1 MIILKKNCRHSWVAT
16 CWISN
21 RGMWALTSFLE
32 YENDIHAFTKIF
44 QYYIYLSTD
53 PSPKLYLKPKILVT
67 FSQATAILLYI
78 SPTPYTLLRISAVQK
93 PQRNTNPLKPFFFFL
108 STYVMEGF
116 LRSWKH
122 SSVQGELGLFC
133 KPKPR
138 EAMMVT
144 KPKSQEDDENEVSTE
159 LTLSCGFQT
168 NVVKSCNPSSREA
181 MEPTYSQQN
190 YPLKVKNE
198 VSTELTLSCVGSQS
212 QTNYDNKRKESKST
226 SSFMFASTTNNEFL
240 SKNPEE
246 EEEVSTA
253 LTLFDESWYR
263 NSLKRKNMEN
273 FASNSKMKQEER
285 TVLSVSDQND
295 PTNNEFLTENP
306 EEEEEEEVS
315 TELTLFDESWYRN
328 SLKRKNL
335 ENFAST
341 SKTKQEE
348 RTVLSVSDQK
358 DPWEIKKILQGS
370 DIGHMSCLLVH
381 THLVKYNIL
390 PYFDTEWVR
399 KIETKGVKFTV
410 WDEDTR
416 TRHQLVLMQWPRS
429 KRYIFKTMWRRD
441 FVKRRGLKTGDEIGF
456 YWDSQNSMFHF
467 SVLKRAG
474 V

>member
-1 MIILKKNCRHSWVAT
+1 MITLKKIVDIHGLPLVGSPKEV
-16 CWISN
+16 
-21 RGMWALTSFLE
+21 MWALTSFLE

-44 QYYIYLSTD
+44 PYCIYLSTD

-93 PQRNTNPLKPFFFFL
+93 PQRNTNPLKPFFFCL

-122 SSVQGELGLFC
+122 SSVEGELGLFC

-138 EAMMVT
+138 EAMMVM
-144 KPKSQEDDENEVSTE
+144 KPKSQKDDENEVSTE
-159 LTLSCGFQT
+159 LTLSCG
-168 NVVKSCNPSSREA
+168 
-181 MEPTYSQQN
+181 
-190 YPLKVKNE
+190 
-198 VSTELTLSCVGSQS
+198 GSQS
-212 QTNYDNKRKESKST
+212 RTNYGNKRKESKNT
-226 SSFMFASTTNNEFL
+226 SSFIVTSTTNNEFL
-240 SKNPEE
+240 TENPEEEE

-273 FASNSKMKQEER
+273 FASNSKM
-285 TVLSVSDQND
+285 
-295 PTNNEFLTENP
+295 
-306 EEEEEEEVS
+306 
-315 TELTLFDESWYRN
+315 
-328 SLKRKNL
+328 
-335 ENFAST
+335 
-341 SKTKQEE
+341 KQEE

-429 KRYIFKTMWRRD
+429 KSYIFKTMWRRD
-441 FVKRRGLKTGDEIGF
+441 FVRRRGLKTGDEIGF

>member
-1 MIILKKNCRHSWVAT
+1 
-16 CWISN
+16 
-21 RGMWALTSFLE
+21 
-32 YENDIHAFTKIF
+32 
-44 QYYIYLSTD
+44 
-53 PSPKLYLKPKILVT
+53 
-67 FSQATAILLYI
+67 
-78 SPTPYTLLRISAVQK
+78 
-93 PQRNTNPLKPFFFFL
+93 
-108 STYVMEGF
+108 
-116 LRSWKH
+116 
-122 SSVQGELGLFC
+122 
-133 KPKPR
+133 
-138 EAMMVT
+138 MMVM
-144 KPKSQEDDENEVSTE
+144 KPKSQKDDENEVSTE
-159 LTLSCGFQT
+159 LTLSCG
-168 NVVKSCNPSSREA
+168 
-181 MEPTYSQQN
+181 
-190 YPLKVKNE
+190 
-198 VSTELTLSCVGSQS
+198 GSQS
-212 QTNYDNKRKESKST
+212 RTNYGNKRKESKNT
-226 SSFMFASTTNNEFL
+226 SSFIVTSTTNNEFL
-240 SKNPEE
+240 TENPEEEE

-263 NSLKRKNMEN
+263 NSLKRKSMEN

-306 EEEEEEEVS
+306 EEEEEEVS

-429 KRYIFKTMWRRD
+429 KSYIFKTMWRRD

>member
-1 MIILKKNCRHSWVAT
+1 
-16 CWISN
+16 
-21 RGMWALTSFLE
+21 
-32 YENDIHAFTKIF
+32 
-44 QYYIYLSTD
+44 
-53 PSPKLYLKPKILVT
+53 
-67 FSQATAILLYI
+67 
-78 SPTPYTLLRISAVQK
+78 
-93 PQRNTNPLKPFFFFL
+93 
-108 STYVMEGF
+108 
-116 LRSWKH
+116 
-122 SSVQGELGLFC
+122 
-133 KPKPR
+133 
-138 EAMMVT
+138 MMVM
-144 KPKSQEDDENEVSTE
+144 KPKSQKDDENEVSTE
-159 LTLSCGFQT
+159 LTLSCG
-168 NVVKSCNPSSREA
+168 
-181 MEPTYSQQN
+181 
-190 YPLKVKNE
+190 
-198 VSTELTLSCVGSQS
+198 GSQS
-212 QTNYDNKRKESKST
+212 RTNYGNKRKESKST
-226 SSFMFASTTNNEFL
+226 SSFIVTSTTNNEFL
-240 SKNPEE
+240 TENPEEEEEEEVSTALTLFDESWYRNSLKRKSMENFASNSKMKQEERTVLSVSDLKDPTNNEFLTENPEE

-306 EEEEEEEVS
+306 EEEEEEVS

-429 KRYIFKTMWRRD
+429 KSYIFKTMWRRD

>member
-1 MIILKKNCRHSWVAT
+1 
-16 CWISN
+16 
-21 RGMWALTSFLE
+21 
-32 YENDIHAFTKIF
+32 
-44 QYYIYLSTD
+44 
-53 PSPKLYLKPKILVT
+53 
-67 FSQATAILLYI
+67 
-78 SPTPYTLLRISAVQK
+78 
-93 PQRNTNPLKPFFFFL
+93 
-108 STYVMEGF
+108 
-116 LRSWKH
+116 
-122 SSVQGELGLFC
+122 
-133 KPKPR
+133 
-138 EAMMVT
+138 MMVM
-144 KPKSQEDDENEVSTE
+144 KPKSQKDDENEVSTE
-159 LTLSCGFQT
+159 LTLSCG
-168 NVVKSCNPSSREA
+168 
-181 MEPTYSQQN
+181 
-190 YPLKVKNE
+190 
-198 VSTELTLSCVGSQS
+198 GSQS
-212 QTNYDNKRKESKST
+212 RTNYGNKRKESKNT
-226 SSFMFASTTNNEFL
+226 SSFIVTSTTNNEFL
-240 SKNPEE
+240 TENPEEEE

-263 NSLKRKNMEN
+263 NSLKRKSMEN

-295 PTNNEFLTENP
+295 PTNNEFLTANP
-306 EEEEEEEVS
+306 EEEEEVS
-315 TELTLFDESWYRN
+315 TALTLFDESWYRN

-358 DPWEIKKILQGS
+358 DPWEIKKILRRS
-370 DIGHMSCLLVH
+370 DLGHMSRLLVH
-381 THLVKYNIL
+381 THLVTYNIL
-390 PYFDTEWVR
+390 PYLDTECVS

-429 KRYIFKTMWRRD
+429 KSYIFKTMWRRD

>member
-1 MIILKKNCRHSWVAT
+1 
-16 CWISN
+16 
-21 RGMWALTSFLE
+21 
-32 YENDIHAFTKIF
+32 
-44 QYYIYLSTD
+44 
-53 PSPKLYLKPKILVT
+53 
-67 FSQATAILLYI
+67 
-78 SPTPYTLLRISAVQK
+78 
-93 PQRNTNPLKPFFFFL
+93 
-108 STYVMEGF
+108 MEGF

-122 SSVQGELGLFC
+122 SSVVGELGLFC

-138 EAMMVT
+138 EAMMVM
-144 KPKSQEDDENEVSTE
+144 KPKSQKDDENEVSTE
-159 LTLSCGFQT
+159 LTLSCG
-168 NVVKSCNPSSREA
+168 
-181 MEPTYSQQN
+181 
-190 YPLKVKNE
+190 
-198 VSTELTLSCVGSQS
+198 GSQS
-212 QTNYDNKRKESKST
+212 QTNYDNKRKDSKST
-226 SSFMFASTTNNEFL
+226 SSFIVASTTNNEFL
-240 SKNPEE
+240 TENPEEEEEVSTALTLFDESWYRNSLKRKSMENFASNSKMKQEERTVLSVSDLKDPTNNEFLTENPEE

-273 FASNSKMKQEER
+273 FASTSKKKQEER

-306 EEEEEEEVS
+306 EEEEEVS

-429 KRYIFKTMWRRD
+429 KSYIFKTMWRRD